1 MIKKIFSFGV
11 IVLLLLVF
19 FSGCLER
26 DVVEEKGEI
35 RYVDLEG
42 GFYGIISYDG
52 EKYDPVNLPN
62 DFKIDGLHVR
72 FRLRVLSEENS
83 FHMWGKVVYLI
94 EIEKIS
100 ANGRVKNFTGCKSFF
115 ENNNIN
121 NSQDCIKY
129 NYDGVLLLL
138 KHINAGFNCCPNIT
152 ANFTISDNKRVLHKN
167 VIKKMIRNSREL
179 TIAVAFLKISGLK
192 IIRKE
197 IEALVD
203 SDIKIT
209 FIAGLN
215 FYQTEP
221 DALFELLNPL
231 YLLYMLMVG
240 TTNMPERR

>member
-1 MIKKIFSFGV
+1 MNV
-11 IVLLLLVF
+11 
-19 FSGCLER
+19 
-26 DVVEEKGEI
+26 
-35 RYVDLEG
+35 
-42 GFYGIISYDG
+42 
-52 EKYDPVNLPN
+52 
-62 DFKIDGLHVR
+62 
-72 FRLRVLSEENS
+72 
-83 FHMWGKVVYLI
+83 
-94 EIEKIS
+94 
-100 ANGRVKNFTGCKSFF
+100 
-115 ENNNIN
+115 
-121 NSQDCIKY
+121 
-129 NYDGVLLLL
+129 
-138 KHINAGFNCCPNIT
+138 
-152 ANFTISDNKRVLHKN
+152 TISDNKRVLHKN